1 MNRKYAVPLAQLE
14 VLADKFWQKFEVALI
29 KKLSIKKALS
39 VCKNHKYSYWDGL
52 ILASALKNSCSIL
65 YTEDMQDGQVI
76 EGEVQIVNPFK

>member
-1 MNRKYAVPLAQLE
+1 MQ
-14 VLADKFWQKFEVALI
+14 
-29 KKLSIKKALS
+29 
-39 VCKNHKYSYWDGL
+39 NHKYSYWDGL